1 MRWRGAVG
9 CGAVKLKS
17 QKLPKRREPSLSRK
31 IDVVLAT
38 QPSFDFNL
46 GRENTRIG
54 SASTF
59 HGVRKLRKNVL
70 SLLVT
75 IKRKWDDWRL

>member
-1 MRWRGAVG
+1 MR
-9 CGAVKLKS
+9 CGEVEI
-17 QKLPKRREPSLSRK
+17 PKAAEATGTFPLSRK